1 MRIILILF
9 LLLNC
14 SNLFGT
20 EDYFDKFMR
29 RNNYKYPHEHKDK
42 SLNKDSL
49 RIDFYLKKVS
59 AYLSANIDTSIYYLD
74 KVEKELKIYRNDKLN
89 VRFSFNKA
97 NYNYL
102 RSQFKLAIE
111 DYKNTLELA
120 KIIEDS
126 ITIGRCYINLA
137 TSNYYDDNYYDFI
150 KYANMAIDWN
160 KNLKNYNGNMII
172 LELMMNYYMD
182 EGDLDYAEKIVK
194 ELMQNAE
201 LTKNYISIPWSKKA
215 YVDYLLRADRLEEAR
230 KILDEI
236 RPIAD
241 TLYYKTLKQ
250 EVYSN
255 YVRLMIK
262 MNDKIGLKVF
272 LDSLINH
279 DYKSIVS
286 ENDLITLNLIASGLI
301 KLNNYSAAKPIL
313 QDVYKKIDSTISLST
328 KIDVLNNLIEVGKYE
343 KDYKN
348 TVQYLEEKIIYED
361 SLNKKIRNSIVR
373 KKEIEL
379 KVNHHEI
386 LLEKREAE
394 ANAYKSSIIILAL
407 TIILVLI
414 ILGIIIFYYNNKKK
428 QLAKQH
434 QAEIERNN
442 YEKEKLNELL
452 KVKEEGLK
460 SQALIIAEYLD
471 KIDKIHIELDKA
483 KEENDNLKQ
492 NKELKSID
500 LLIEEL
506 SSENVKE
513 KFRDNFEAKF
523 LEIYPDYFERIKEQF
538 SDITRAELRICA
550 LIKLNFDSKG
560 MANILGISPA
570 SVDTQRSRIRKKMN
584 LDKNQNLYDFIQKL

>member
-1 MRIILILF
+1 
-9 LLLNC
+9 
-14 SNLFGT
+14 
-20 EDYFDKFMR
+20 
-29 RNNYKYPHEHKDK
+29 
-42 SLNKDSL
+42 
-49 RIDFYLKKVS
+49 
-59 AYLSANIDTSIYYLD
+59 
-74 KVEKELKIYRNDKLN
+74 
-89 VRFSFNKA
+89 
-97 NYNYL
+97 
-102 RSQFKLAIE
+102 
-111 DYKNTLELA
+111 
-120 KIIEDS
+120 
-126 ITIGRCYINLA
+126 
-137 TSNYYDDNYYDFI
+137 
-150 KYANMAIDWN
+150 
-160 KNLKNYNGNMII
+160 MII

-215 YVDYLLRADRLEEAR
+215 YVDYLLRADNLEEAK

-255 YVRLMIK
+255 YVRLLIK

-286 ENDLITLNLIASGLI
+286 ENNFITLNLIASAYIL
-301 KLNNYSAAKPIL
+301 LNNYSAAKPIL
-313 QDVYKKIDSTISLST
+313 QDVYKKMDSTISLST
-328 KIDVLNNLIEVGKYE
+328 KISVLNNLIEVGKYE

-348 TVQYLEEKIIYED
+348 AVQYLDEKIIYED
-361 SLNKKIRNSIVR
+361 SLNRIIRNNIVR

-379 KVNHHEI
+379 KVNHQEI
-386 LLEKREAE
+386 LLEKKEAE

-414 ILGIIIFYYNNKKK
+414 ILGIIIFYYRNKKK

-434 QAEIERNN
+434 QSEIERNN

-452 KVKEEGLK
+452 KAKEEGLK
-460 SQALIIAEYLD
+460 SQALIIAEYLE

-523 LEIYPDYFERIKEQF
+523 LEIYPDYFERIKEHF
-538 SDITRAELRICA
+538 PDITRAELRICA